1 MKEIRNTNVASVEAV
16 LVLKDGTKKLVHLT
30 WNAADVQQS
39 YFLVLSEGL
48 LSLSIA
54 DIQLHRGGNNNR
66 LIFLNHPQL
75 VDQVIYLESTKEVI
89 QFFEAG
95 PKHFVDRFK
104 KTLHPIRL
112 DHLLSWVF
120 VVFFITSVFGLF
132 IFRGPIFGGIG
143 TLLPFHFEKAVGDRL
158 FSTQLNDNQVKV
170 NLQLKQ
176 LLAQIQIADQ
186 DQNQDKGIDW
196 NKNFVFHISSDMTAN
211 AYASLGGHIFI
222 NKGLLQV
229 LKTKEQL
236 LAVVAH
242 EMMHVKMRHISRSV
256 FQALGLF
263 TFMQVLV
270 GDVSGVV
277 AVLVD
282 QGAPLLNLQYSRKLE
297 TEADHEAI
305 RYLIASHIDPH
316 GLPEALRLLMEENI
330 KLKSQ
335 QPGAEVLNQ
344 LQKIE
349 ILNSHPEMEKRIQEL
364 EDLANRMWKGFNNT
378 QKIKGDV
385 AVKAKKTELSVLDN
399 SYEELQKSVKEY
411 Y

>member
-1 MKEIRNTNVASVEAV
+1 MREIRETKVASVVAV
-16 LVLKDGTKKLVHLT
+16 LVQKDGTKKLVHLS
-30 WNAADVQQS
+30 WNATDSQQS
-39 YFLVLSEGL
+39 NFLVISEGL

-54 DIQLHRGGNNNR
+54 DIHLHRGGNGNR

-75 VDQVIYLESTKEVI
+75 VEQVIYLESTKEVI

-95 PKHFVDRFK
+95 PRHFVDRLK
-104 KTLHPIRL
+104 KTLHPVRL

-120 VVFFITSVFGLF
+120 VVFFITSVLGLF

-143 TLLPFHFEKAVGDRL
+143 TLLPFHLEKAVGDRL
-158 FSTQLNDNQVKV
+158 FSTALNENQVKV

-176 LLAQIQIADQ
+176 LLARIQIADQ
-186 DQNQDKGIDW
+186 DRDKGIDW

-211 AYASLGGHIFI
+211 AYASIGGHIFI

-242 EMMHVKMRHISRSV
+242 EMMHVKMRHVSRSV

-263 TFMQVLV
+263 TFMQLLV

-305 RYLIASHIDPH
+305 RYLIANNIDPH
-316 GLPEALRLLMEENI
+316 GLPEALRLLMNENI

-335 QPGAEVLNQ
+335 QPEGEVLNQ

-349 ILNSHPEMEKRIQEL
+349 ILNSHPEMEKRIEEL
-364 EDLANRMWKGFNNT
+364 EDLANRKWKEFNNI
-378 QKIKGDV
+378 QKIKGDIS
-385 AVKAKKTELSVLDN
+385 VKAKKTELLALDN
-399 SYEELQKSVKEY
+399 SYEELQKSIKEY